1 MAVSALETVDAHR
14 AGPLVGRLALR
25 HRHLLPLVRSATA
38 ALKMFTGRGLLLV
51 WISLLCIASIGL
63 FAQSAAAQSSVTDA
77 PDANPG
83 RPTVSTPAT
92 LTPVG
97 YLQFETGVLGANSSP
112 EFSTRYGFN
121 EVVKLAVAPRL
132 ELFSSLE
139 PAVHFTAGG
148 NTVNG
153 MGEVFVGAQA
163 VILHGEGSKP
173 TLSASYSYRSYDGNA
188 PELDLGSPR
197 NSLLFLA
204 SGDVKG
210 FHYDTNAVFNEI
222 VQGKR
227 RRLQLGQTLS
237 ISHPFARRFGVS
249 GEIWSFTQPFLK
261 SHAVGNLWA
270 VSYTPRKNLVLDA
283 GFEKGLTPT
292 STRWEVFAGFTYL
305 LPRKLWR
312 P

>member
-1 MAVSALETVDAHR
+1 MVRGATV
-14 AGPLVGRLALR
+14 
-25 HRHLLPLVRSATA
+25 
-38 ALKMFTGRGLLLV
+38 ALKMFTRRGLLLLASA
-51 WISLLCIASIGL
+51 IPLCIGLVGL
-63 FAQSAAAQSSVTDA
+63 FAQSVGAQSAVTDT

-97 YLQFETGVLGANSSP
+97 YLQFETGVLGATTSP
-112 EFSTRYGFN
+112 EFSTRYGFT
-121 EVVKLAVAPRL
+121 EVIKLSVAPRL
-132 ELFSSLE
+132 EFFSSLE

-148 NTVNG
+148 NSANG

-163 VILHGEGSKP
+163 VIIPGEGHKP
-173 TLSASYSYRSYDGNA
+173 TVSVSYSRRAYDGDA

-227 RRLQLGQTLS
+227 RKLQFGQTLS
-237 ISHPFARRFGVS
+237 ISHPFARRFGIS
-249 GEIWSFTQPFLK
+249 GEIWRFTQPLLK
-261 SHAVGNLWA
+261 SYALGNLWA
-270 VSYTPRKNLVLDA
+270 LSYTPRKNLVFDA
-283 GFEKGLTPT
+283 GFEKGLTGT

-305 LPRKLWR
+305 LPHRLWR
-312 P
+312 PLK

>member
-1 MAVSALETVDAHR
+1 
-14 AGPLVGRLALR
+14 
-25 HRHLLPLVRSATA
+25 
-38 ALKMFTGRGLLLV
+38 MFTRRGFLLV
-51 WISLLCIASIGL
+51 LMSLLCIALVCL
-63 FAQSAAAQSSVTDA
+63 FAKSAAAQSAVADG

-97 YLQFETGVLGANSSP
+97 YLQFETGVLGATSSP

-121 EVVKLAVAPRL
+121 EVIKLSVAPRL

-148 NTVNG
+148 NAANG

-163 VILHGEGSKP
+163 VILRGEGSKP
-173 TLSASYSYRSYDGNA
+173 TLSASYSYRSYDGGA

-197 NSLLFLA
+197 NSLLFLV
-204 SGDVKG
+204 SGDLKG
-210 FHYDTNAVFNEI
+210 FHYDTNAIFNEI
-222 VQGKR
+222 VQGTK

-237 ISHPFARRFGVS
+237 ISHRLAGKFAIS
-249 GEIWSFTQPFLK
+249 GEIWHFTQPFLRRY
-261 SHAVGNLWA
+261 AVGNLWA
-270 VSYTPRKNLVLDA
+270 VTYAPRKNLVLDI
-283 GFEKGLTPT
+283 GFEKGLTST
-292 STRWEVFAGFTYL
+292 STRWEAFAGFTYL
-305 LPRKLWR
+305 LPHRLWR

>member
-1 MAVSALETVDAHR
+1 V
-14 AGPLVGRLALR
+14 VGSLANRTWNLLR
-25 HRHLLPLVRSATA
+25 LVRGAPV
-38 ALKMFTGRGLLLV
+38 ALKMFARRGLLFLV
-51 WISLLCIASIGL
+51 PTILLCIGSVEL
-63 FAQSAAAQSSVTDA
+63 FAQSAAAQSAVTDA

-97 YLQFETGVLGANSSP
+97 YLQFETGVLGATFSP

-121 EVVKLAVAPRL
+121 EVIKLSVAPRL
-132 ELFSSLE
+132 EFFSSLE

-148 NTVNG
+148 NTANG
-153 MGEVFVGAQA
+153 MGEVFLGAQA
-163 VILHGEGSKP
+163 VIIPGEGDKP
-173 TLSASYSYRSYDGNA
+173 TVSVSYSHRAYDGDA

-197 NSLLFLA
+197 NSLLFLV

-210 FHYDTNAVFNEI
+210 FHYDTNVVFNEI

-227 RRLQLGQTLS
+227 RNLQLGQTLS
-237 ISHPFARRFGVS
+237 ISHPVARRFQVS
-249 GEIWSFTQPFLK
+249 GEIWRFTQPLLK
-261 SHAVGNLWA
+261 SYALGNLWA
-270 VSYTPRKNLVLDA
+270 LSYTPRKNLALDA
-283 GFEKGLTPT
+283 GFEKGLTAT

-305 LPRKLWR
+305 LPHRLWR